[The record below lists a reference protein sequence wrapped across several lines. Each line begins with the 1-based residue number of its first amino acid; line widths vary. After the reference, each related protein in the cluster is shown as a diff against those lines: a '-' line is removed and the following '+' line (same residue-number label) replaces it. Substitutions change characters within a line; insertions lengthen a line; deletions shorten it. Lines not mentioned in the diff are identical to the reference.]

1 MSMGFSGQ
9 EYWSG
14 SPYSSPGDIPNPG
27 IKPMSLTSTTLAG
40 GLFSASAIWEACTAV
55 SVYPYS
61 VWEGMTQEREY
72 QETRLPGGLHGSW
85 LVRPVSAWYH
95 FQKSHQFHIQK
106 RWKSSLYWHFNERQG
121 RRNYI
126 AWGPSKVLKFLFTH
140 IFLRSYYSSHQILS
154 SSKLTQILTPLPTP
168 ISTV

>member
-1 MSMGFSGQ
+1 MTDYACTNAQSLQSCLTLLQPQWSVARIPLSMGFSGQ

-40 GLFSASAIWEACTAV
+40 SLFSASAIWEACTAV

-106 RWKSSLYWHFNERQG
+106 R
-121 RRNYI
+121 
-126 AWGPSKVLKFLFTH
+126 
-140 IFLRSYYSSHQILS
+140 
-154 SSKLTQILTPLPTP
+154 
-168 ISTV
+168 